1 MSHVTRGLFD
11 PRRISVVWPEPNDDP
26 NIPYAWGLNG
36 YRQNDGR
43 DASTPAPTAAPTAA
57 PAPAATPVPA
67 AEPVEQSDSTLPLLF
82 SLAALGAGVTLA
94 IMHSR
99 KGV

>member
-36 YRQNDGR
+36 YRPNDPNPV
-43 DASTPAPTAAPTAA
+43 AE
-57 PAPAATPVPA
+57 PVPA